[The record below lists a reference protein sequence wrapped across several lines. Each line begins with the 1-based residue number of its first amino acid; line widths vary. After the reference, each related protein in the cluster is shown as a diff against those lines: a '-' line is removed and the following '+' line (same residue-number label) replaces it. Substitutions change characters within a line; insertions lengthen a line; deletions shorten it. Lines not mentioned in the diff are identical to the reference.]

1 LAGSSAGV
9 SDRTAS
15 RQQRDREANEQRG
28 APPGG
33 QPTMG
38 KIIGIDLGT
47 TNSVVA
53 VMEGKEPKVIVNEE
67 GDRITPSVVAID
79 EQGEILVGQI
89 AKRQAI
95 TNPEGTI
102 FSAKRFIG
110 RRFDEIKG
118 DDLKRIPFKVSRRA
132 NGDVALTARSKEMSP
147 AEVSAHVLRKLKR
160 AAENYLGEEVKEAV
174 ITVPAYFND
183 SQRQATKDAGRIAG
197 LDVKRIVNEPTAAAL
212 AYGLDKKGDEVIAVY
227 DFGGGTFDISIL
239 EVSDNV
245 VQVISTN
252 GDTQLGGDDVDNR
265 VIDYLVAEFKK
276 DQGIDVSNDK
286 MVMQRLKDAAEK
298 AKIEL
303 SSKLETTINLPFLT
317 ADASGPKHMNIRLTR
332 AKFEQMIDELV
343 QRTLEPCKKALADA
357 SKTAADIHEVVLV
370 GGSTRIPVVQEAVK
384 KFFGKE
390 PHKGV
395 NPDEVVAIGAAV
407 QAGVLSGDVKDMVLL
422 DVTPLSLGVETLGGV
437 MTTLIERNTTIP
449 TRREEVFSTAED
461 NQNKVE
467 IHVLQGERAE
477 ARLNRTLGRFH
488 LEGIMPAPRGV
499 PKVKVIFDI
508 DANGILSVTA
518 RDEATSKDQKITIT
532 ANSGLSETEIQK
544 MVEEAKKHE
553 EEDKARREEVEV
565 RNRADQLCYQVE
577 KTLDETKDKLQPEKV
592 GAIRE
597 QIAKLRG
604 SIEKQDKDAIKSGT
618 EALEKL
624 MHEIA
629 QAAYQSAGA
638 PPAGGAPGGDGGAAP
653 GAKPAGEPGK
663 KKQDDVIDAEYEEGG
678 N

>member
-1 LAGSSAGV
+1 
-9 SDRTAS
+9 
-15 RQQRDREANEQRG
+15 
-28 APPGG
+28 
-33 QPTMG
+33 MG

-53 VMEGKEPKVIVNEE
+53 IMEGKEPKVIVNEE
-67 GDRITPSVVAID
+67 GDRITPSVVAWD

-102 FSAKRFIG
+102 FSSKRFIG
-110 RRFDEIKG
+110 RRFDELSEQDK
-118 DDLKRIPFKVSRRA
+118 KRVPFKIVRRS
-132 NGDVALTARSKEMSP
+132 NGDVGLTAGGKEMAP
-147 AEVSAHVLRKLKR
+147 PEVSAHVLRKLKR
-160 AAENYLGEEVKEAV
+160 AAENYLGEEVTEAV

-183 SQRQATKDAGRIAG
+183 SQRQATKDAGKIAG

-317 ADASGPKHMNIRLTR
+317 ADASGPKHMNLRLSR
-332 AKFEQMIDELV
+332 AKFEALIDDLV
-343 QRTLEPCKKALADA
+343 QRTLEPCKKALSDA
-357 SKTAADIHEVVLV
+357 GKNASEIHEVVLV

-395 NPDEVVAIGAAV
+395 NPDEVVAIGAGV
-407 QAGVLSGDVKDMVLL
+407 QAGVLSGEVKDMVLL

-461 NQNKVE
+461 NQGKVE

-488 LEGIMPAPRGV
+488 LEGIMAAPRGV
-499 PKVKVIFDI
+499 PKIKVTFDI

-518 RDEATSKDQKITIT
+518 RDEATGKDQKITIT
-532 ANSGLSETEIQK
+532 ANSGLSDNEIEK

-553 EEDKARREEVEV
+553 AEDKTRREEVET

-577 KTLDETKDKLQPEKV
+577 KTLDETKDKLPAEKTTT
-592 GAIRE
+592 IRE
-597 QIAKLRG
+597 QIAKVR
-604 SIEKQDKDAIKSGT
+604 SAIDKQDAEAIKSGT

-629 QAAYQSAGA
+629 QAAYQAAGA
-638 PPAGGAPGGDGGAAP
+638 QPGGPAGGPAAGGGAAP
-653 GAKPAGEPGK
+653 GGKGETKKP
-663 KKQDDVIDAEYEEGG
+663 QDDVIDAEYEEG

>member
-1 LAGSSAGV
+1 
-9 SDRTAS
+9 
-15 RQQRDREANEQRG
+15 
-28 APPGG
+28 
-33 QPTMG
+33 MG

-53 VMEGKEPKVIVNEE
+53 IMEGKEPKVIVNEE
-67 GDRITPSVVAID
+67 GDRITPSVVAWD

-102 FSAKRFIG
+102 FSSKRFIG
-110 RRFDEIKG
+110 RRFDELNQN
-118 DDLKRIPFKVSRRA
+118 DLKRVPFKVARRG
-132 NGDVALTARSKEMSP
+132 NGDVGLTARGKEMAP
-147 AEVSAHVLRKLKR
+147 PEVSAHVLRKLKR
-160 AAENYLGEEVKEAV
+160 AAENYLGEEVSEAV

-183 SQRQATKDAGRIAG
+183 SQRQATKDAGKIAG
-197 LDVKRIVNEPTAAAL
+197 LEVKRIVNEPTAAAL

-265 VIDYLVAEFKK
+265 VIDHLVSEFKK

-317 ADASGPKHMNIRLTR
+317 ADASGPKHMNVRLSR
-332 AKFEQMIDELV
+332 ARFEQLIDDLV

-357 SKTAADIHEVVLV
+357 NKTPADIHEVVLV
-370 GGSTRIPVVQEAVK
+370 GGSTRIPTVQEAVK

-407 QAGVLSGDVKDMVLL
+407 QAGVLSGEVKDMVLL

-461 NQNKVE
+461 NQGKVE

-488 LEGIMPAPRGV
+488 LEGIMAAPRGV
-499 PKVKVIFDI
+499 PKIKVTFDI

-518 RDEATSKDQKITIT
+518 RDEATGKDQKITIT
-532 ANSGLSETEIQK
+532 ANSGLSDAEIEK
-544 MVEEAKKHE
+544 MVDEAKKHE
-553 EEDKARREEVEV
+553 EEDKARREEVEQ

-577 KTLDETKDKLQPEKV
+577 KTLDETKDKLPAEKT
-592 GAIRE
+592 ASIRD
-597 QIAKLRG
+597 QIGKLR
-604 SIEKQDKDAIKSGT
+604 SAIDKQDAPAIKSGT

-629 QAAYQSAGA
+629 QAAYQA
-638 PPAGGAPGGDGGAAP
+638 AGGPGGAAGGP
-653 GAKPAGEPGK
+653 AAGGGEPAAGPAGKGEKKKPA
-663 KKQDDVIDAEYEEGG
+663 DDVIDAEYEEG
-678 N
+678 NN